1 MHKNTVITAGAAAA
15 VAAGLAL
22 GGSALA
28 RADQGST
35 TAATATATPTASPT
49 SSGKATT
56 PGGVGRG
63 GDKAGREAARMA
75 RMARLLS
82 GDTAVKVTQAATAKE
97 PTAKLEFVGSDPAG
111 GYVARMVRTDG
122 THLVLKIDAAFAV
135 TSDQVAP
142 ARPRHEERLREAPD
156 TPGQAPSPSGSPT
169 SGSSPS
175 A

>member
-1 MHKNTVITAGAAAA
+1 MKKNTVITAGAAAA
-15 VAAGLAL
+15 AAAGLAL
-22 GGSALA
+22 GGAALA

-35 TAATATATPTASPT
+35 TAATPTASPT
-49 SSGKATT
+49 SPGLGTT
-56 PGGVGRG
+56 PDRD
-63 GDKAGREAARMA
+63 GDKAGREAA

-122 THLVLKIDAAFAV
+122 THLVLKIDASFAV

-142 ARPRHEERLREAPD
+142 ARPRHEDRLHEAPD
-156 TPGQAPSPSGSPT
+156 TPGQTPSPSGSPT